1 MEDEIEEIS
10 TKENILNTITG
21 EDPEIDNNILSMDEL
36 VARVSLLSKNH
47 NPYSVSKEIEE
58 IKSIFYTKLKTEKK
72 EALGTEE
79 LEKEEKS
86 KEKLHPLEVKFKNA
100 FDIYRKIKSEFR
112 KRKEKKEEENLK
124 IKRTIIEDI
133 DALVKEEESIKI
145 TFEKFRELQARW
157 RETGHVP
164 ITENNHLWQSYHHHV
179 ELFYDFIKINNDL
192 RDLDFKRNLEEK
204 NIMCAKAEAL
214 LEERSIN
221 KAHNNLQELH
231 EHWKNVG
238 PVERTLREPLWE
250 RFQEISKKINKRRND
265 YFIEKKKEN
274 SIKLDLKNIIAKEIE
289 DITFEEKTSHNQW
302 QEATTKCRELEKKWK
317 ALGKLSK
324 ESNKI
329 AWGKLREVLN
339 NFYSAKNNFYKQKK
353 IQRTE
358 ILNEKLAICEKAERL
373 QDSTDWKKTGDN
385 LIKLQEE
392 WKNSEFSPSTQS
404 NEIWIRF
411 RKACNIFFN
420 NRKKYYKEIKKQEAE
435 AYKEKKALIKELEGL
450 KLSSKSKENIKKIKA
465 FNSRWDN
472 IKQTPKDKKS
482 INTQFLNLL
491 NSKFEELGL
500 DKEALAT
507 EKYKNKISSLK
518 GNSRAINRE
527 QELLKKRIDN
537 LEKVIAQYENNISFF
552 GNGKATMPLLDQ
564 TQKQIDNAKSDIK
577 DLQQKIQMLNKA

>member
-47 NPYSVSKEIEE
+47 NPYSVSKEVEE

-204 NIMCAKAEAL
+204 NIICAKAEAL

-302 QEATTKCRELEKKWK
+302 QEATTKCHELEKKWK

-404 NEIWIRF
+404 NQIWIRF

>member
-1 MEDEIEEIS
+1 MEDEIEKIS

-21 EDPEIDNNILSMDEL
+21 EDPETDNNILSMDEL

-72 EALGTEE
+72 EDLGIGE

-86 KEKLHPLEVKFKNA
+86 KEKLHPLEVKFKNT

-112 KRKEKKEEENLK
+112 KRKEKEEEENLK

-192 RDLDFKRNLEEK
+192 RDLDFKRNLEAK
-204 NIMCAKAEAL
+204 NIICAKAEAL

-265 YFIEKKKEN
+265 YFIEKKKET
-274 SIKLDLKNIIAKEIE
+274 SIKLDSKNIIAKKIE

-302 QEATTKCRELEKKWK
+302 QEATTKCHELEKKWK
-317 ALGKLSK
+317 ALGKLNK

-329 AWGKLREVLN
+329 AWEKLREALN

-353 IQRTE
+353 IQRKQ
-358 ILNEKLAICEKAERL
+358 ILNDKLAICEKAERL

-404 NEIWIRF
+404 NEVWIRF
-411 RKACNIFFN
+411 REACNIFFN
-420 NRKKYYKEIKKQEAE
+420 NRKKHYKEIKKQEAE

-500 DKEALAT
+500 DKKALAT

-552 GNGKATMPLLDQ
+552 GNGKATMPLLEQ

>member
-1 MEDEIEEIS
+1 MEDEIEKIS
-10 TKENILNTITG
+10 TKENILNTITA
-21 EDPEIDNNILSMDEL
+21 ENPEIDNNILSMDEL

-58 IKSIFYTKLKTEKK
+58 IKSIFYTKLKIEKK
-72 EALGTEE
+72 EDLVTEE

-86 KEKLHPLEVKFKNA
+86 KDKLHPLEVKFKNT

-112 KRKEKKEEENLK
+112 KRKEKEEEENLK
-124 IKRTIIEDI
+124 IKRIIIEDI

-192 RDLDFKRNLEEK
+192 RDLDFKRNLEAK
-204 NIMCAKAEAL
+204 NIICAKAEAL
-214 LEERSIN
+214 IEERSIN

-250 RFQEISKKINKRRND
+250 KFKEISKKINKRRND

-274 SIKLDLKNIIAKEIE
+274 SIKLDSKNIIAKEIE
-289 DITFEEKTSHNQW
+289 NITFEEKTSHNQW

-329 AWGKLREVLN
+329 AWNKLREVLN
-339 NFYSAKNNFYKQKK
+339 NFYSAKNDFYKQKK
-353 IQRTE
+353 ILKKK

-385 LIKLQEE
+385 LIKLQKE

-404 NEIWIRF
+404 NEVWIRF
-411 RKACNIFFN
+411 REACNIFFN
-420 NRKKYYKEIKKQEAE
+420 NRKKYFKEIKKQETE

-450 KLSSKSKENIKKIKA
+450 KLSSKSKENIKKIKE

-500 DKEALAT
+500 DKKALAT
-507 EKYKNKISSLK
+507 EKYKNKISSIK
-518 GNSRAINRE
+518 GNSRAINKE
-527 QELLKKRIDN
+527 QELIKKRIDTI
-537 LEKVIAQYENNISFF
+537 EKVIAQYENNISFF
-552 GNGKATMPLLDQ
+552 GNGKATAPLLDQ

-577 DLQQKIQMLNKA
+577 DLEQKIQMLNKA

>member
-1 MEDEIEEIS
+1 MEDEIEKIS

-21 EDPEIDNNILSMDEL
+21 EDPETDNNILSMDEL

-72 EALGTEE
+72 EDLGTEE

-86 KEKLHPLEVKFKNA
+86 KEKLHPLEVKFKNT

-112 KRKEKKEEENLK
+112 KRKEKEEEENLK

-133 DALVKEEESIKI
+133 DALAKEEESIKI

-192 RDLDFKRNLEEK
+192 RDLDFKRNLEAK
-204 NIMCAKAEAL
+204 NIICAKAEAL

-250 RFQEISKKINKRRND
+250 RFQEISKKINKKRND

-274 SIKLDLKNIIAKEIE
+274 SIKLDSKNIIAKEIE
-289 DITFEEKTSHNQW
+289 DITFEEKTSHNHW
-302 QEATTKCRELEKKWK
+302 QEATTKCHELEKKWK
-317 ALGKLSK
+317 ALGKLNK

-329 AWGKLREVLN
+329 AWEKLREALN

-353 IQRTE
+353 IQRKQ
-358 ILNEKLAICEKAERL
+358 ILNDKLAICEKAERL

-404 NEIWIRF
+404 NEVWIRF
-411 RKACNIFFN
+411 REACNIFFN
-420 NRKKYYKEIKKQEAE
+420 NRKKHYKEIKKQEAE
-435 AYKEKKALIKELEGL
+435 AYKEKKALIKELEEL
-450 KLSSKSKENIKKIKA
+450 KLSSKSKENIKKIKE

-482 INTQFLNLL
+482 INTQFFNLL

-500 DKEALAT
+500 DKKALAT

-527 QELLKKRIDN
+527 QELIKKRIDT

-552 GNGKATMPLLDQ
+552 GNGKATAPLLDQ

>member
-1 MEDEIEEIS
+1 LEDEIEKIS
-10 TKENILNTITG
+10 TKENVLNTITG

-36 VARVSLLSKNH
+36 IARVSLLSKNH

-72 EALGTEE
+72 EDLGTEE

-204 NIMCAKAEAL
+204 NIICAKAEAL

-274 SIKLDLKNIIAKEIE
+274 SIKLDSKNIIAKEIE

-302 QEATTKCRELEKKWK
+302 QEATTKCHELEKKWK

-329 AWGKLREVLN
+329 AWEKLREVLN

-353 IQRTE
+353 IQRKQ

-392 WKNSEFSPSTQS
+392 WRNSEFSPSTQS
-404 NEIWIRF
+404 NEVWTRF
-411 RKACNIFFN
+411 REACNIFFN

-450 KLSSKSKENIKKIKA
+450 KLSSKSKENIKKIKE

-500 DKEALAT
+500 DKKALAT

-527 QELLKKRIDN
+527 QELLKKRIDT

-552 GNGKATMPLLDQ
+552 GNGKATVPLLDQ

>member
-1 MEDEIEEIS
+1 MEDEIEKIS
-10 TKENILNTITG
+10 TKENVLNTITG

-36 VARVSLLSKNH
+36 IARVSLLSKNH

-72 EALGTEE
+72 EDLGTEE

-204 NIMCAKAEAL
+204 NIICAKAEAL

-274 SIKLDLKNIIAKEIE
+274 SIKLDSKNIIAKEIE

-302 QEATTKCRELEKKWK
+302 QEATTKCHELEKKWK

-329 AWGKLREVLN
+329 AWEKLREVLN

-353 IQRTE
+353 IQRKQ

-392 WKNSEFSPSTQS
+392 WRNSEFSPSTQS
-404 NEIWIRF
+404 NEVWTRF
-411 RKACNIFFN
+411 REACNIFFN

-450 KLSSKSKENIKKIKA
+450 KLSSKSKENIKKIKE

-500 DKEALAT
+500 DKKALAT

-527 QELLKKRIDN
+527 QELLKKRIDT

-552 GNGKATMPLLDQ
+552 GNGKATVPLLDQ

>member
-204 NIMCAKAEAL
+204 NIICAKAEAL

-450 KLSSKSKENIKKIKA
+450 KLSSKSKENIKKIKE

>member
-204 NIMCAKAEAL
+204 NIICAKAEAL

>member
-157 RETGHVP
+157 REIGHVP

-204 NIMCAKAEAL
+204 NIICAKAEAL

>member
-1 MEDEIEEIS
+1 MEDEIEKIS

-100 FDIYRKIKSEFR
+100 FDIYSKIKSEFR
-112 KRKEKKEEENLK
+112 KIKEKKEEENLK

-204 NIMCAKAEAL
+204 NIICAKAEAL

-274 SIKLDLKNIIAKEIE
+274 SIKLDLKNIITKEIE

-302 QEATTKCRELEKKWK
+302 QEATTKCHELEKKWK

-329 AWGKLREVLN
+329 AWEKLREVLN

-353 IQRTE
+353 IQRKE

-404 NEIWIRF
+404 NEVWIRF
-411 RKACNIFFN
+411 RKTCNIFFN
-420 NRKKYYKEIKKQEAE
+420 NRKKHYKEIKKQEAE
-435 AYKEKKALIKELEGL
+435 AYKEKKALIKELEAL
-450 KLSSKSKENIKKIKA
+450 KLSSKSKENIKKIKE

-500 DKEALAT
+500 DKKALAT

>member
-86 KEKLHPLEVKFKNA
+86 KEKLHPLEVKFKNT

-112 KRKEKKEEENLK
+112 KRKEKEEEENLK
-124 IKRTIIEDI
+124 IKRIIIEDI

-192 RDLDFKRNLEEK
+192 RDLDFKRNLEAK
-204 NIMCAKAEAL
+204 NIICAKAEAL
-214 LEERSIN
+214 IEERSIN

-250 RFQEISKKINKRRND
+250 KFKEISKKINKRRND

-274 SIKLDLKNIIAKEIE
+274 SIKLDSKNIIAKEIE
-289 DITFEEKTSHNQW
+289 NITFEEKTSHNQW
-302 QEATTKCRELEKKWK
+302 QEATTKCHELEKKWK

-329 AWGKLREVLN
+329 AWNKLREVLN
-339 NFYSAKNNFYKQKK
+339 NFYSAKNDFYKQKK
-353 IQRTE
+353 ILKKK

-385 LIKLQEE
+385 LIKLQKE

-404 NEIWIRF
+404 NEVWIRF
-411 RKACNIFFN
+411 REACNIFFN
-420 NRKKYYKEIKKQEAE
+420 NRKKYFKEIKKQETE

-450 KLSSKSKENIKKIKA
+450 KLSSKSKENIKKIKE

-500 DKEALAT
+500 DKKALAT
-507 EKYKNKISSLK
+507 EKYKNKISSIK
-518 GNSRAINRE
+518 GNSRAINKE
-527 QELLKKRIDN
+527 QELIKKRIDTI
-537 LEKVIAQYENNISFF
+537 EKVIAQYENNISFF
-552 GNGKATMPLLDQ
+552 GNGKATAPLLDQ

-577 DLQQKIQMLNKA
+577 DLEQKIQMLNKA

>member
-47 NPYSVSKEIEE
+47 NPYSVSKEVEE

-204 NIMCAKAEAL
+204 NIICAKAEAL

-302 QEATTKCRELEKKWK
+302 QEATTKCHELEKKWK

>member
-1 MEDEIEEIS
+1 LEDEIEEIS

-157 RETGHVP
+157 REIGHVP

-204 NIMCAKAEAL
+204 NIICAKAEAL

>member
-112 KRKEKKEEENLK
+112 KRKEKKEKENLK

-204 NIMCAKAEAL
+204 NIICAKAEAL